1 MISWNFSVWVATYR
15 IPITFSW
22 VRIRYLTSMVGHAN
36 WEQATSSTVD
46 STPSNHFCFFFA
58 SKFDTPTG

>member
-15 IPITFSW
+15 IPTTFSW
-22 VRIRYLTSMVGHAN
+22 VCPRNVASILDHAN
-36 WEQATSSTVD
+36 KKQATLLTAD
-46 STPSNHFCFFFA
+46 STPSNHFCFFSA